1 MPRARRTRA
10 GRGGEAAAR
19 VENRQAG
26 GSLRSRAVHARD
38 GAVRETTMNAQ
49 DHERQHDP
57 ETEHRTPQRESADGL
72 EWLHGDRLTGDAAVA
87 QRAPDA
93 HDAGADTHHL
103 FRAAATG
110 RADVVGTAGMGVLQ
124 RTVGNAALGP
134 MIQRSR
140 AAATEQDGQE
150 PRSPVHDVIT
160 SGGGAPLDT
169 ETRTDLEGRMGAD
182 FSDVRIHN
190 DSAAH
195 ESAKGVGAHAYTV
208 GNNVVFQRDAY
219 DPSSPQ
225 GRTTLAHELTHV
237 IQQRSGPVEGT
248 EAPGGIRVSDPSDR
262 FEREAVANA
271 DRVLSDPAPA
281 PAAPSASPSAAF
293 AAPAVQRAATEDE
306 DEQPADVQ
314 GSFVQRAEV
323 KSPEEDEEAPPA

>member
-1 MPRARRTRA
+1 MT
-10 GRGGEAAAR
+10 
-19 VENRQAG
+19 V
-26 GSLRSRAVHARD
+26 
-38 GAVRETTMNAQ
+38 
-49 DHERQHDP
+49 
-57 ETEHRTPQRESADGL
+57 
-72 EWLHGDRLTGDAAVA
+72 
-87 QRAPDA
+87 DA
-93 HDAGADTHHL
+93 HDHDHEHEHHVKPPETGEEHERLPAGPPHDATTEAPVTSDNHHL

-110 RADVVGTAGMGVLQ
+110 RTDVVGTTGMGVLQ

-134 MIQRSR
+134 VIQRAR
-140 AAATEQDGQE
+140 AAAPDRAEE
-150 PRSPVHDVIT
+150 AESRSPVHDVIS
-160 SGGGAPLDT
+160 SGGGTPLDT
-169 ETRTDLEGRMGAD
+169 ETRVDLENRMGAD

-271 DRVLSDPAPA
+271 DRVLSDPAPSTPAA
-281 PAAPSASPSAAF
+281 PAAAPS

-314 GSFVQRAEV
+314 GSFVQRAEE
-323 KSPEEDEEAPPA
+323 KNPEEEEEAPPA

>member
-1 MPRARRTRA
+1 MK
-10 GRGGEAAAR
+10 
-19 VENRQAG
+19 VENRQEGRPPRLCAV
-26 GSLRSRAVHARD
+26 RAHD

-49 DHERQHDP
+49 DHGHEHEQDP
-57 ETEHRTPQRESADGL
+57 ERDHHHAPPRESEYGH
-72 EWLHGDRLTGDAAVA
+72 ERMQGEHLHGEASVA
-87 QRAPDA
+87 QRSPDA
-93 HDAGADTHHL
+93 RVPGADTHHL

-124 RTVGNAALGP
+124 RSIGNAALGP

-140 AAATEQDGQE
+140 AGAPEQSEEEQ
-150 PRSPVHDVIT
+150 RSPVHDVIS
-160 SGGGAPLDT
+160 SGGGTPLDT

-190 DSAAH
+190 DSSAH

-262 FEREAVANA
+262 FEREAVTNA
-271 DRVLSDPAPA
+271 DRVLSDPAPT
-281 PAAPSASPSAAF
+281 PAAASVPPSGAF

-314 GSFVQRAEV
+314 GSFVQRAEE
-323 KSPEEDEEAPPA
+323 KSPEDEDEAPPA

>member
-1 MPRARRTRA
+1 MDAYDLEHEQQDHGPHERDHDHEHERHEPGHADR
-10 GRGGEAAAR
+10 GRHEGEHLAP
-19 VENRQAG
+19 G
-26 GSLRSRAVHARD
+26 RD
-38 GAVRETTMNAQ
+38 GHDERGHSAQ
-49 DHERQHDP
+49 
-57 ETEHRTPQRESADGL
+57 A
-72 EWLHGDRLTGDAAVA
+72 
-87 QRAPDA
+87 
-93 HDAGADTHHL
+93 HHL

-110 RADVVGTAGMGVLQ
+110 RADVVGTAGMGMLQ
-124 RTVGNAALGP
+124 RTVGNSALGP
-134 MIQRSR
+134 LVQRAR
-140 AAATEQDGQE
+140 AASASSGASEQAAAEEAAGEQQ
-150 PRSPVHDVIT
+150 RSPVHDVVS

-169 ETRTDLEGRMGAD
+169 DTRADMESRMGAD
-182 FSDVRIHN
+182 FSDVRVHH

-237 IQQRSGPVEGT
+237 IQQRNGPVEGT

-281 PAAPSASPSAAF
+281 APVALAPAAPAP
-293 AAPAVQRAATEDE
+293 AAPAVQRTATEDE

-314 GSFVQRAEV
+314 GSFVQRAEE
-323 KSPEEDEEAPPA
+323 KKPEEDEEAVPE

>member
-1 MPRARRTRA
+1 
-10 GRGGEAAAR
+10 
-19 VENRQAG
+19 
-26 GSLRSRAVHARD
+26 
-38 GAVRETTMNAQ
+38 MNAQ
-49 DHERQHDP
+49 DRSEQYEQDHHGP
-57 ETEHRTPQRESADGL
+57 TRESEHDHEHPPGEAS
-72 EWLHGDRLTGDAAVA
+72 AV
-87 QRAPDA
+87 P
-93 HDAGADTHHL
+93 DTHHV

-110 RADVVGTAGMGVLQ
+110 RADVLGTAGLGVLQ
-124 RTVGNAALGP
+124 RSVGNAALGP

-140 AAATEQDGQE
+140 AGAPEQSDDE
-150 PRSPVHDVIT
+150 PRSPVHDVIS

-169 ETRTDLEGRMGAD
+169 ETRTDLEARMGAD

-190 DSAAH
+190 DSSAH

-262 FEREAVANA
+262 FEREAVTNA

-281 PAAPSASPSAAF
+281 AAPAAP

-314 GSFVQRAEV
+314 GSYVQRAEE
-323 KSPEEDEEAPPA
+323 KSPEEEEEAPPA

>member
-1 MPRARRTRA
+1 
-10 GRGGEAAAR
+10 
-19 VENRQAG
+19 
-26 GSLRSRAVHARD
+26 
-38 GAVRETTMNAQ
+38 MNAQ
-49 DHERQHDP
+49 DHGHEHEHDP
-57 ETEHRTPQRESADGL
+57 ERDHHTPPRESD
-72 EWLHGDRLTGDAAVA
+72 HGSERPREEHAHGEASVA
-87 QRAPDA
+87 QRAA
-93 HDAGADTHHL
+93 ETREAGADTHHL

-110 RADVVGTAGMGVLQ
+110 RADVVGTVGMGVLQ
-124 RTVGNAALGP
+124 RSVGNAALGP

-140 AAATEQDGQE
+140 ARASEQSEEEQ
-150 PRSPVHDVIT
+150 RSPVHDVVS
-160 SGGGAPLDT
+160 SGGGTPLDT
-169 ETRTDLEGRMGAD
+169 ETRTDLESRMGAD

-190 DSAAH
+190 DSSAH

-237 IQQRSGPVEGT
+237 IQQRSGPVDGT

-281 PAAPSASPSAAF
+281 PAPEAASSSSAAVP

-314 GSFVQRAEV
+314 GSFVQRAEE
-323 KSPEEDEEAPPA
+323 KSPEEEEEAPPA

>member
-1 MPRARRTRA
+1 
-10 GRGGEAAAR
+10 
-19 VENRQAG
+19 
-26 GSLRSRAVHARD
+26 
-38 GAVRETTMNAQ
+38 MNAQ
-49 DHERQHDP
+49 DHGHEHEYDP
-57 ETEHRTPQRESADGL
+57 ERDHRTAPRESD
-72 EWLHGDRLTGDAAVA
+72 HGPGRSDAEHAHGEASVA
-87 QRAPDA
+87 QRA
-93 HDAGADTHHL
+93 AGAPATGADPHHL
-103 FRAAATG
+103 FRAAAGG

-124 RTVGNAALGP
+124 RSVGNAALGP

-140 AAATEQDGQE
+140 AGTAERTEEEQ
-150 PRSPVHDVIT
+150 RSPVHDVVS
-160 SGGGAPLDT
+160 SGTGTPLDT
-169 ETRTDLEGRMGAD
+169 ETRTDLESRMGAD

-190 DSAAH
+190 DSSAH

-237 IQQRSGPVEGT
+237 IQQRSGPVDGT

-271 DRVLSDPAPA
+271 DRVLSDPAPV
-281 PAAPSASPSAAF
+281 AAPPAGAP

-314 GSFVQRAEV
+314 GLFVQRAEE
-323 KSPEEDEEAPPA
+323 KSAEEEEEAPPA

>member
-1 MPRARRTRA
+1 M
-10 GRGGEAAAR
+10 
-19 VENRQAG
+19 
-26 GSLRSRAVHARD
+26 
-38 GAVRETTMNAQ
+38 TMNAQ
-49 DHERQHDP
+49 DHDHQHDDVERDHHTLPRETGGGP
-57 ETEHRTPQRESADGL
+57 ERLPADHLHGESAPSPGTSETRDG
-72 EWLHGDRLTGDAAVA
+72 G
-87 QRAPDA
+87 PDA
-93 HDAGADTHHL
+93 HHL

-110 RADVVGTAGMGVLQ
+110 RADVVGAAGMGLLQ

-134 MIQRSR
+134 VIQRAR
-140 AAATEQDGQE
+140 AGGAEHSEEAET
-150 PRSPVHDVIT
+150 RSPVHDVVG
-160 SGGGAPLDT
+160 SGGGTPLDT
-169 ETRTDLEGRMGAD
+169 ETRVDLESRMGAD

-237 IQQRSGPVEGT
+237 IQQRNGPVEGT

-281 PAAPSASPSAAF
+281 SSPAPASTAPSG
-293 AAPAVQRAATEDE
+293 APAVQREATQDE
-306 DEQPADVQ
+306 DEEPADVQ
-314 GSFVQRAEV
+314 GSFVQRAEE
-323 KSPEEDEEAPPA
+323 KGAEEEEDDAAPA

>member
-1 MPRARRTRA
+1 
-10 GRGGEAAAR
+10 
-19 VENRQAG
+19 
-26 GSLRSRAVHARD
+26 
-38 GAVRETTMNAQ
+38 MNAQ
-49 DHERQHDP
+49 DHDHEHEHDP
-57 ETEHRTPQRESADGL
+57 ERDHHTPPGESEHGPHRP
-72 EWLHGDRLTGDAAVA
+72 HGGHAHGEASVA
-87 QRAPDA
+87 QRVPET
-93 HDAGADTHHL
+93 HETGADTHHL

-124 RTVGNAALGP
+124 RSVGNAALGP

-140 AAATEQDGQE
+140 ASTAERTEDEQ
-150 PRSPVHDVIT
+150 RSPVHDVVS
-160 SGGGAPLDT
+160 SGTGSPLDT
-169 ETRTDLEGRMGAD
+169 ETRTDLESRMGAD

-190 DSAAH
+190 DSSAH

-237 IQQRSGPVEGT
+237 IQQRSGPVDGT

-271 DRVLSDPAPA
+271 DRVLSDPEPAPA
-281 PAAPSASPSAAF
+281 PASSPSVTAP

-314 GSFVQRAEV
+314 GSFVQRAEE
-323 KSPEEDEEAPPA
+323 KNPEEDEEAPPA

>member
-1 MPRARRTRA
+1 MNAHDHDHDHQHGHEYDPERDHDRAFPREGAHEEEHGRLGQLGHGDVPATPRAA
-10 GRGGEAAAR
+10 
-19 VENRQAG
+19 
-26 GSLRSRAVHARD
+26 
-38 GAVRETTMNAQ
+38 
-49 DHERQHDP
+49 
-57 ETEHRTPQRESADGL
+57 
-72 EWLHGDRLTGDAAVA
+72 
-87 QRAPDA
+87 DA
-93 HDAGADTHHL
+93 HDGGADAHHL
-103 FRAAATG
+103 FRAAAAG
-110 RADVVGTAGMGVLQ
+110 RADVVGTGGMGVLQ
-124 RTVGNAALGP
+124 RTVGNGALGTL
-134 MIQRSR
+134 IQRSK
-140 AAATEQDGQE
+140 AAGSEQAEETREAQ
-150 PRSPVHDVIT
+150 RSPVHDVVS
-160 SGGGAPLDT
+160 SGGGSPLDT
-169 ETRTDLEGRMGAD
+169 ETRTDLESRMGAD

-219 DPSSPQ
+219 DPASPQ

-271 DRVLSDPAPA
+271 DRVLSDPAPEPAASQSAAPEPAAHESAPESA
-281 PAAPSASPSAAF
+281 PAGPAPSAS

-314 GSFVQRAEV
+314 GSFVQRAEE
-323 KSPEEDEEAPPA
+323 KPEEEEEAPPA